1 MLITF
6 LNKISMNTYGFQQ
19 FFTIEKLKKS
29 AEPAVCWCRFYPIAE
44 TDAESKLLTNFTI
57 DLGNFQL

>member
-1 MLITF
+1 
-6 LNKISMNTYGFQQ
+6 MNTYGFQQ

-29 AEPAVCWCRFYPIAE
+29 AEPALCWCRFYPIAE

-57 DLGNFQL
+57 DLGNFQQ